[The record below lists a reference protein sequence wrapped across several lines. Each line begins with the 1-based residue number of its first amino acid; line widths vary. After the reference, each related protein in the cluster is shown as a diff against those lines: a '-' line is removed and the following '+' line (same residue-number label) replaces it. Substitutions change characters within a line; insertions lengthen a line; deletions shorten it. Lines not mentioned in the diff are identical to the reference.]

1 MESLSKLA
9 ALCSEVTVILA
20 AVAMLVKPL
29 RNKLLGLDKLTDAL
43 KCQLRHDMLHTYYR
57 HREGRTIRQYELEDF
72 LYLYRGY
79 KALGGNS
86 FIDRIKARSTSGRW
100 SREGRQG
107 LHLGGNPHDKGHPAL
122 RRGAGQRLD
131 RQPDLERHRG
141 EARRGLLAP

>member
-1 MESLSKLA
+1 MEKIAQAA

-57 HREGRTIRQYELEDF
+57 HREDRTIRQYELEDF
-72 LYLYRGY
+72 LFLYRGY

-86 FIDRIKARSTSGRW
+86 FIDRIKDEVDDWEVMS
-100 SREGRQG
+100 
-107 LHLGGNPHDKGHPAL
+107 
-122 RRGAGQRLD
+122 
-131 RQPDLERHRG
+131 
-141 EARRGLLAP
+141 

>member
-9 ALCSEVTVILA
+9 ALCSELTVILA

-29 RNKLLGLDKLTDAL
+29 RNKMLGLDKLTDAL

-57 HREGRTIRQYELEDF
+57 HREGRIIRQYELEDF

-86 FIDRIKARSTSGRW
+86 FIDRIKSEIDEWEVVS
-100 SREGRQG
+100 
-107 LHLGGNPHDKGHPAL
+107 
-122 RRGAGQRLD
+122 
-131 RQPDLERHRG
+131 
-141 EARRGLLAP
+141 